1 MKNHEILNILSDKK
15 VLCADDE
22 EGILS
27 NIVEILEMFFQK
39 VVGVTDGQ
47 KALEK
52 LECNSYDVLLFDI
65 CMPNMDGLEAIS
77 EIRKVNSKIPII
89 VLSAHTEQEYLWRAV
104 ELKITKFLTK
114 PFNKDTLLDALENVS
129 LELVDNNILKDI
141 SSTCKYDF
149 CKKRV
154 IKNDEIISLSKSES
168 RLIEFFL
175 KNKNQVLSYDQILDY
190 LWEFEQPTK
199 EAIKSIVKEL
209 RKKVDSNI
217 VKNVYGIGY
226 ICEI

>member
-39 VVGVTDGQ
+39 VVGVSDGK
-47 KALEK
+47 KALEE

-89 VLSAHTEQEYLWRAV
+89 VLSAHTEHEYLWRAI

-114 PFNKDTLLDALENVS
+114 PFEKDILLEALENVS

-141 SSTCKYDF
+141 TTTCRYDF

-154 IKNDEIISLSKSES
+154 IKDGKIINLSKSES

-190 LWEFEQPTK
+190 LWEFEKPTK